1 VREGERQRGREGGR
15 KVEASGPARSLQ
27 PAAVRASRFTEP
39 HRTYVC
45 KRLFSQ
51 YPESAASARAQPSA
65 STCTLPA
72 HTNCAD
78 RPRIPAQ
85 AALQANIFYALQPQ
99 CRRRL
104 PGASCPPDRALRW
117 ECWLE
122 GLPPRVFTISQP
134 CCGPAPSSPRALA
147 AVLGATS
154 ADGAKSRRCKPCA
167 SGLRSFL
174 APPLDLLSRT
184 GLVEDLGCHLTPL
197 ALVCRLL
204 YAPPTRRAPP
214 LVLG

>member
-1 VREGERQRGREGGR
+1 MREGERQRGREGGR

-85 AALQANIFYALQPQ
+85 AALQANIFLCA
-99 CRRRL
+99 
-104 PGASCPPDRALRW
+104 
-117 ECWLE
+117 
-122 GLPPRVFTISQP
+122 
-134 CCGPAPSSPRALA
+134 PAPMPATLAWSQLPTGPCAGSAGWRACRPVSSQSSSPA
-147 AVLGATS
+147 AA
-154 ADGAKSRRCKPCA
+154 RRPRRPAPLPRCW
-167 SGLRSFL
+167 
-174 APPLDLLSRT
+174 APP
-184 GLVEDLGCHLTPL
+184 
-197 ALVCRLL
+197 ALMEPNRGV
-204 YAPPTRRAPP
+204 ASP
-214 LVLG
+214 VLQACEVS

>member
-1 VREGERQRGREGGR
+1 MRPVDRRAAYSLLLSAPAGLLSLTAHTSASACSPSTPSLLRLPER
-15 KVEASGPARSLQ
+15 SPAHLPALSLHTRIV
-27 PAAVRASRFTEP
+27 PTGRASRPRQHSRPTFFMRSSPNAGDACLEP
-39 HRTYVC
+39 
-45 KRLFSQ
+45 
-51 YPESAASARAQPSA
+51 AA
-65 STCTLPA
+65 
-72 HTNCAD
+72 H
-78 RPRIPAQ
+78 
-85 AALQANIFYALQPQ
+85 
-99 CRRRL
+99 
-104 PGASCPPDRALRW
+104 RALRW

-174 APPLDLLSRT
+174 APPLDLLRLLSRT
-184 GLVEDLGCHLTPL
+184 GLVEDLGCHLAPL